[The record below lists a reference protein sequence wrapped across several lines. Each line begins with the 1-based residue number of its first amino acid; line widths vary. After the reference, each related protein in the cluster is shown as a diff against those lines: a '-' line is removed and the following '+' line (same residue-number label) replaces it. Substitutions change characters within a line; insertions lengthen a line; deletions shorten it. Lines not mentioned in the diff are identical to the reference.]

1 VKTTI
6 EFILGLD
13 GGGTKTLARLI
24 RLKDNR
30 QWQSTQGAT
39 SLTNDYNLALKSV
52 TDACEDLFAL
62 AGCQAQQ
69 VSAVFGVAGA
79 GDGQV
84 VGRFESDLGIS
95 FARLDIVSDA
105 KISLYGANKGRPVA
119 VVALGTGSVGMSMLA
134 DGSQRHIGGWGFC
147 IGDEGGGAKLGYG
160 AVQKLLFELDWY
172 GCGKSRLGQLL
183 AARVGACR
191 GSALQWLAQAK
202 PGDYAALAPEVFTLK
217 DTCEVA
223 REVLQAHVHQVEQ
236 LIDRTRAD
244 SALPLVLLGGLA
256 GATKSLLSTQTKNMI
271 IPAKGD
277 ALDGACLL
285 AGNIAHSRN
294 PEGCEPL

>member
-1 VKTTI
+1 MKKNTK
-6 EFILGLD
+6 FIMGLD

-30 QWQSTQGAT
+30 QWQSIQGAT
-39 SLTNDYNLALKSV
+39 SLTNDYHLALKSV

-62 AGCQAQQ
+62 AECQPDQ

-79 GDGQV
+79 GDSQV
-84 VGRFESDLGIS
+84 VGRFESDLGIP
-95 FARLDIVSDA
+95 FAHLDIVSDA
-105 KISLYGANKGRPVA
+105 KISLYGANQGRPVA

-160 AVQKLLFELDWY
+160 AVQKLLLELDWY
-172 GCGKSRLGQLL
+172 GCGESPLGQRL
-183 AARVGACR
+183 ASRVGACR
-191 GSALQWLAQAK
+191 ESALQWLAQAK
-202 PGDYAALAPEVFTLK
+202 PGDYGALAPDVFSLK

-223 REVLQAHVHQVEQ
+223 REVLQDHAYNVEQ

-256 GATKSLLSTQTKNMI
+256 GATKSLLSTPTKNI
-271 IPAKGD
+271 IITAKGD

-285 AGNIAHSRN
+285 AGQYCQSPN
-294 PEGCEPL
+294 PGGCDPL

>member
-1 VKTTI
+1 VKKTI
-6 EFILGLD
+6 GFVLGLD

-24 RLKDNR
+24 RLKDNK

-39 SLTNDYNLALKSV
+39 SLTNDYHLALKSV
-52 TDACEDLFAL
+52 ADACEDLFAK
-62 AGCQAQQ
+62 AGCQAKQ

-79 GDGQV
+79 ENSQV
-84 VGRFESDLGIS
+84 VSLFETDLSIPFGH
-95 FARLDIVSDA
+95 LEIVSDA
-105 KISLYGANKGRPVA
+105 KISLYGANQGRPVA
-119 VVALGTGSVGMSMLA
+119 VVALGTGSVGMRMLA

-160 AVQKLLFELDWY
+160 AVQKLLLELDWY

-183 AARVGACR
+183 AGRVGATR
-191 GSALQWLAQAK
+191 GSASQWLAQAK
-202 PGDYAALAPEVFTLK
+202 PFDYAALAPEVFTLI

-223 REVLQAHVHQVEQ
+223 RAVLRAHAYHVEQ
-236 LIDRTRAD
+236 LIDRTCAD

-256 GATKSLLSTQTKNMI
+256 GATKSLLRTHTKNMI
-271 IPAKGD
+271 ISAKGD

-285 AGNIAHSRN
+285 ARQYCSQPQSQRM
-294 PEGCEPL
+294 

>member
-1 VKTTI
+1 MKTTI
-6 EFILGLD
+6 EYILGLD

-30 QWQSTQGAT
+30 QWQSIQGAT
-39 SLTNDYNLALKSV
+39 SLTNDYNVALKSV
-52 TDACEDLFAL
+52 TQACEQLLAL

-79 GDGQV
+79 GDSQV
-84 VGRFESDLGIS
+84 VDRFKMQLSIP
-95 FARLDIVSDA
+95 FALLHIVSDA
-105 KISLYGANKGRPVA
+105 KISLYGANQGRPVA
-119 VVALGTGSVGMSMLA
+119 VVALGTGSVGMRMLA
-134 DGSQRHIGGWGFC
+134 DGSQCHIGGWGFC
-147 IGDEGGGAKLGYG
+147 IGDEGGGAKLGYM
-160 AVQKLLFELDWY
+160 AVQKLLLELDWY

-183 AARVGACR
+183 AGQVGASR
-191 GSALQWLAQAK
+191 ESALQWLARAK
-202 PGDYAALAPEVFTLK
+202 PGDYAALAPEVFALK
-217 DTCEVA
+217 DACDVA
-223 REVLQAHVHQVEQ
+223 REVLQEHVFKVEQ

-256 GATKSLLSTQTKNMI
+256 GETKNLLNTNTKNMI

-285 AGNIAHSRN
+285 ARQYC
-294 PEGCEPL
+294 PQP